1 MTDTV
6 DAANEVLIAG
16 TLGYPEMDD
25 QEEIDELTDIGI
37 FNYAKINIIDV
48 LGTPEFKNTYLNLI
62 DDINLFSFEYRRI
75 FCQKLLE
82 KVFEVYD
89 FQFSEKIDLTSD
101 YDLDSFL
108 KFIEF
113 IEYDNVDFLSLIWEM
128 MKADIMKIDIEVMC
142 KENENKIIKEIEEHI
157 ETNDQPRMIA
167 LFLRTYYKERFI
179 EWFIRESEKS
189 KVEIKL
195 KILEREEKLNAQYW
209 N

>member
-195 KILEREEKLNAQYW
+195 KILEREEKLNAQY
-209 N
+209 